1 MRHSKPA
8 KKRKEDQIRVRVT
21 GEQKERFTQ
30 AAERMGISL
39 SSWLVQLGNAATAI
53 ATEKT

>member
-39 SSWLVQLGNAATAI
+39 SSWLVQLGNAAT
-53 ATEKT
+53 EKT